1 MSHHNQWLN
10 QEDFAPPVQQVI
22 EDLFPLTDWTGRF
35 PAVIVISEAKV
46 KLDTNGNFT
55 AYALVENSVHLSER
69 SAIYWMLSN
78 DIPVRCEHDL
88 VRENLQEIDDEYLTG
103 IFDSMLEEEI
113 TYLGD
118 GVTIS
123 KVPLFKFQTNPGGQ
137 KTPWPIG
144 FQG

>member
-1 MSHHNQWLN
+1 MSHHINQA
-10 QEDFAPPVQQVI
+10 DFAPPVQQVI

-35 PAVIVISEAKV
+35 PAVIVISIQRHYNQHME
-46 KLDTNGNFT
+46 T
-55 AYALVENSVHLSER
+55 SVHLSER
-69 SAIYWMLSN
+69 SAIYWMLMKE
-78 DIPVRCEHDL
+78 IPVRCEHDL

>member
-1 MSHHNQWLN
+1 MSHHN
-10 QEDFAPPVQQVI
+10 QEDFAPPVQQGRDRYCSGPI

-35 PAVIVISEAKV
+35 PAVIVISIQRHYNQQME
-46 KLDTNGNFT
+46 T
-55 AYALVENSVHLSER
+55 SVHLSER
-69 SAIYWMLSN
+69 SAIYWMLSH

-88 VRENLQEIDDEYLTG
+88 VPENLQEIDDEYLTYV
-103 IFDSMLEEEI
+103 FDSMLEEEA

-118 GVTIS
+118 GVLIS